1 MMYNYKVVNKS
12 IMYNNNNIIEHIRSY
27 MFCNWNLQH
36 CFISVFEIIIKIK
49 YICNIY
55 DWNLRNFNFIRI
67 QILLEFMFD

>member
-1 MMYNYKVVNKS
+1 
-12 IMYNNNNIIEHIRSY
+12 